1 MSEVELTEQFD
12 QAIEALLAAAGDLPA
27 HPDEQIAGLLGI
39 AAELRDLPRADFKA
53 RLQRELEQE
62 AAMSTATK
70 EAPKK
75 TEGVREGF
83 RTITPYLVVPDVHAE
98 AEFLK
103 QTFGVTGHIYGLGS
117 QGGFHAEYNIG
128 GSMIMVGGG
137 GKGSEWKGTPLPT
150 YIHLY
155 VEDVDAIYGKAVQ
168 AGATNLSAPGERPYG
183 DRECGFR
190 DPGGN
195 QWFVATHQG
204 ESFIPRGQPNLM
216 PSLQPVGAS
225 KMIAFLKEAFRAE
238 ELLVHRSPDGAV
250 RYASMRVGTS
260 VVEMGEAHGEWQP
273 MPSVFMMYVDD
284 VDAWYERA
292 IKAEG
297 VIVKDEPK
305 LQPHGARMGSIQDPF
320 DNVWYIASQVQP
332 AGEPPAEAERNAE
345 AERKSMGAPRMFR
358 IALQVGDLAAAG
370 EFYAQL
376 LDDPG
381 IPIPRGSRH
390 YFNCGPMILALVD
403 VAKGGEKP
411 QPTPDYIYFAVNN
424 LEEIFERA
432 KALGCLATDRYHDQ
446 EAGQMVKRP
455 WGELSFYVEDPW
467 GNGLCFV
474 DETTLF
480 TGR

>member
-1 MSEVELTEQFD
+1 MSEVELTEQLD
-12 QAIEALLAAAGDLPA
+12 QAIDAMLDARGELPA
-27 HPDEQIAGLLGI
+27 QIDDRIAGLLGI
-39 AAELRDLPRADFKA
+39 AVELRDLPRADFKA
-53 RLQRELEQE
+53 RLQRELEAE
-62 AAMSTATK
+62 AMMSTGTK
-70 EAPKK
+70 EAPQK
-75 TEGVREGF
+75 ENLVREGF

-103 QTFGVTGHIYGLGS
+103 QTFGVTGQIYGLGS

-137 GKGSEWKGTPLPT
+137 GQGSKWQGTPLPT

-155 VEDVDAIYGKAVQ
+155 VEDVDAIYEKAVQ
-168 AGATNLSAPGERPYG
+168 AGATNLTAPGSRAYG

-216 PSLQPVGAS
+216 PSLQPIGAS
-225 KMIAFLKEAFRAE
+225 KMIDFLTQAFGAE
-238 ELLVHRSPDGAV
+238 ELMVHRSPDGAV

-260 VVEMGEAHGEWQP
+260 VVEMGEAHDQWQP
-273 MPSVFMMYVDD
+273 LPSVFMMYVDD

-297 VIVKDEPK
+297 VIAKDAPK

-320 DNVWYIASQVQP
+320 DNVWYIASQVQT
-332 AGEPPAEAERNAE
+332 AGAPPAEAER
-345 AERKSMGAPRMFR
+345 KTMGAPKMFR

-370 EFYAQL
+370 EFYAKL
-376 LDDPG
+376 LNDPG

-403 VAKGGEKP
+403 VAKGGEQP
-411 QPTPDYIYFAVNN
+411 QATPDYIYFAVNN
-424 LEEIFERA
+424 LEEIFARA

-446 EAGQMVKRP
+446 EAGQIVKRP

-480 TGR
+480 TGK

>member
-1 MSEVELTEQFD
+1 MTEFELTEQLD
-12 QAIEALLAAAGDLPA
+12 QAIDAMMTADGVSTAEVDARIADLFA
-27 HPDEQIAGLLGI
+27 IAV
-39 AAELRDLPRADFKA
+39 ELRDLPRADFKA
-53 RLQRELEQE
+53 RLQRELEEE
-62 AAMSTATK
+62 AMMNSATNAVPQK
-70 EAPKK
+70 ENP
-75 TEGVREGF
+75 VREGF
-83 RTITPYLVVPDVHAE
+83 RTVTPYLVVPDVHAE

-103 QTFGVTGHIYGLGS
+103 QTFGVTGQIYGLGS

-137 GKGSEWKGTPLPT
+137 GEGSQWKGPPLPT

-155 VEDVDAIYGKAVQ
+155 VEDVDEIYEKAVQ
-168 AGATNLSAPGERPYG
+168 AGATNLSAPEERFYG

-204 ESFIPRGQPNLM
+204 ESFIPRGQPNLV
-216 PSLQPVGAS
+216 PSLQPIGAS
-225 KMIAFLKEAFRAE
+225 KMIDFLKQAFNAE

-260 VVEMGEAHGEWQP
+260 VVEMGEAHDQWQP

-292 IKAEG
+292 VKAEG
-297 VIVKDEPK
+297 AIAKDAPR

-320 DNVWYIASQVQP
+320 DNVWYIASQVQT
-332 AGEPPAEAERNAE
+332 AGEPPAEAER
-345 AERKSMGAPRMFR
+345 KTMGAPKMFR

-370 EFYAQL
+370 EFYARL

-403 VAKGGEKP
+403 VAKGAGEKP

-446 EAGQMVKRP
+446 EAGQIVKRP
-455 WGELSFYVEDPW
+455 WGEVSFYVEDPW